1 MTRTILIIDDSEL
14 VRQQIRQILTEHIL
28 PLRIVEAADGIAGMK
43 AALKNRVDLIL
54 CDLEMPGLDGF
65 KVLAMINVH
74 EDLRSVPVIII
85 TGNSQRE
92 DKIRGLGQGA
102 SDYITKPFDSA
113 ELVARVRVQLKI
125 KELQDELKRSNTQLE
140 ALSRTDVLTRLPNR
154 RSLEEALTR
163 ELERTRRTGQSLAL
177 AVLDID
183 HFKRVNDSYGHQQ
196 GDEVLKVVADVI
208 RSNIRPYDIGARY
221 GGEEFVLVWAQIG
234 SVAVA
239 VQIAERL
246 RVMISRQSFAPPL
259 AELQMTVSLGLA
271 FYPTLESSSGEALFA
286 RADAALYRAK
296 QGGRNRV
303 VIAD

>member
-125 KELQDELKRSNTQLE
+125 KELQDELKRSNAQLE

>member
-1 MTRTILIIDDSEL
+1 
-14 VRQQIRQILTEHIL
+14 
-28 PLRIVEAADGIAGMK
+28 LRIVEAADGIAGMK